1 MRTISVLLVFLT
13 CVLAGCRTTTNAFC
27 GEPGIVDSKTD
38 NLVAFWLEYDHYED
52 KPILVTE
59 PYAVFMIWYNNEK
72 FFSIYDN
79 VRKTF
84 FKTIDF
90 DVFLQQLNTLPH
102 GIAIQRFDT
111 CTVSRVHDMPREN
124 WQQILRVL
132 ERGGRSWAIS
142 KVNGLNHEVICT
154 CESKRFRYP

>member
-1 MRTISVLLVFLT
+1 MRPIPVLLVFLA
-13 CVLAGCRTTTNAFC
+13 CSLAGCQTSTNALR
-27 GEPGIVDSKTD
+27 GKPGVVDSKTG

-59 PYAVFMIWYNNEK
+59 PYAVFMVWYNNEK

-84 FKTIDF
+84 LRTTDF
-90 DVFLQQLNTLPH
+90 DVFLQQLDALPH

-111 CTVSRVHDMPREN
+111 CTVSRVHDMPSED
-124 WQQILRVL
+124 WQKVLGVL
-132 ERGGRSWAIS
+132 ERGNRSWAIS
-142 KVNGLNHEVICT
+142 KVNGLNHEVICY
-154 CESKRFRYP
+154 CESKGFRYP